1 MKTIITAILIIV
13 AVAAV
18 LFILPFA
25 IMFFSYV
32 FGIDMDENGGLHGR
46 GQRTGKILTGI
57 RQEKTGEEKQKGG

>member
-32 FGIDMDENGGLHGR
+32 FGIEMCIRDRYNMTPTS
-46 GQRTGKILTGI
+46 RTSISIPKWL
-57 RQEKTGEEKQKGG
+57 